1 MRLSVVIPAYN
12 EAEVIGSTV
21 QAMRD
26 VLGALDGGLEI
37 VVVDDGSTDDT
48 EKEATAAG
56 ADRVIRL
63 DPNEGKGAAVRTGAL
78 AATGR
83 TVAFTDADLAYTPDQ
98 ILPLL
103 EQVEAGWDVVVG
115 SRQVSGATAEVPAS
129 WLRRVGGRVV
139 NWLVRLVLA
148 GDHADTQCGLK
159 AFRRDVA
166 QLLFNQTRVDGFA
179 FDVELFALAE
189 RHQLSLLESPVRV
202 VNSQGSSVRITADTA
217 VLLVD
222 LIRISWWLRR
232 GGYPPAALDQ
242 LPPPGVE
249 GDHTQ
254 GLG

>member
-12 EAEVIGSTV
+12 EAEVIASTV
-21 QAMRD
+21 EAVRG
-26 VLGALDGGLEI
+26 VLGDLEGGVEI

-48 EKEATAAG
+48 GKEATIAG
-56 ADRVIRL
+56 ADQVIRL
-63 DPNEGKGAAVRTGAL
+63 DPNIGKGAAVRTGAL
-78 AATGR
+78 AASGR

-103 EQVEAGWDVVVG
+103 EQIEAGWDVVVG
-115 SRQVSGATAEVPAS
+115 SRQVRGATAEVPAS
-129 WLRRVGGRVV
+129 WLRRFGGRVV
-139 NWLVRLVLA
+139 NLLVRLVLA

-166 QLLFNQTRVDGFA
+166 QLMFSQTRIDGFA

-189 RHQLSLLESPVRV
+189 RHGLSLLESPVRV

-217 VLLVD
+217 VLLAD

-232 GGYPPAALDQ
+232 GGYPPVELDR

-249 GDHTQ
+249 GDPAQ